1 MLCLILLFLLSRYL
15 FHLAGVTVHQL
26 QLGGPW
32 QLIDPELLRHD
43 LLRSVF
49 YLHSQPPLYNL
60 FMGVLV
66 KVFPNEA
73 TAAGALNVIYMA
85 LGLMLALLV
94 HRLMRRLGVSAIVSF
109 LVTAL
114 IMISPAVIL
123 YENYVYYTYPAT
135 VLLALCAVLFERTI
149 AAFTPW
155 RAFALFMSMVGL
167 IYLRALFQIEWFL
180 VLALFCGWVLP
191 GHRRQVALAAA
202 VPLLL
207 LVALYAK
214 NAAITGQFGTSTW
227 LGMSLS
233 KLTTMQL
240 AEPQRRAMVE
250 ERRLSPL
257 ALQRPFSR
265 LDRYP
270 EFVAA
275 TQPTGIPVL
284 DRKYKSNGPANFN
297 HLAYAAISRQYRDDA
312 LRVIHTHPAVYLESV
327 ATAYLIFFK
336 PSSDYPFVQENR
348 VRITSF
354 ARLYNRVVAGQFVYP
369 ADPGFDFQGPGT
381 IGYFIVIGFGLCAL
395 YGGVLAIRFLRH
407 PNNVSRHDA
416 VLLFLWMNLLYVTI
430 VGNAVEMGEN
440 QRFRF
445 LINPLLV
452 AMLATLAARTARR
465 GLERLRPAT
474 GTQPEA

>member
-60 FMGVLV
+60 FMGALA
-66 KVFPNEA
+66 KIFPNEA
-73 TAAGALNVIYMA
+73 TAAGALNIIYMA
-85 LGLMLALLV
+85 LGLILALLV
-94 HRLMRRLGVSAIVSF
+94 HHLMRRLGVSTLVSF

-114 IMISPAVIL
+114 FMISPAVIL

-135 VLLALCAVLFERTI
+135 ILLALCAVLFERTI
-149 AAFTPW
+149 AAFTFW
-155 RAFALFMSMVGL
+155 RAFTLFISMAGL
-167 IYLRALFQIEWFL
+167 VYLRALFQIEWFV

-233 KLTTMQL
+233 KLTTMRI
-240 AEPQRRAMVE
+240 AEPQRQAMVE
-250 ERRLSPL
+250 AGLLSPVS
-257 ALQRPFSR
+257 LQQPFSR
-265 LDRYP
+265 LERYP
-270 EFVAA
+270 GFVAA

-284 DRKYKSNGPANFN
+284 DRKSKSNGPPNFN

-312 LRVIHTHPAVYLESV
+312 LRVIRMQPAVYLQSM

-348 VRITSF
+348 VRIMSF
-354 ARLYNRVVAGQFVYP
+354 ARLYNRVVAGQPVYP
-369 ADPGFDFQGPGT
+369 ANPGFDFQGSGT
-381 IGYFIVIGFGLCAL
+381 IGYFIVIGFGVCIL
-395 YGGVLAIRFLRH
+395 YGGVLAIRFLRQ
-407 PNNVSRHDA
+407 PGDVSRQDA
-416 VLLFLWMNLLYVTI
+416 VLLFLWLNLLYVTI
-430 VGNAVEMGEN
+430 VGNAVEMDEN

-452 AMLATLAARTARR
+452 AMLATLAVRVTRR
-465 GLERLRPAT
+465 GIERRRFAT
-474 GTQPEA
+474 WSQLDV